1 MLQLPKSVKRG
12 WFVNAYSSILFL
24 LILDITKTKRQMD
37 NQLVIVSVMVIYITL
52 LISWGIFQGRK
63 VKTGS
68 DYAIA
73 GRKLPGWV
81 AALSERAT
89 GESSWALLGLPG
101 AAYAM
106 GLTEIWTAIGCVTG
120 IIVAWALLAWRLRDE
135 AEKYNVTTFTEYLAA
150 KHGESGRLLRIISSL
165 AIVFFFFFYVGA
177 QFLGGGKTLH
187 TLFGLSPGTGI
198 LITAAVIVP
207 YTVYGGFRSVVYTD
221 VVQGIMMII
230 TLIIGPIVGVFY
242 IMNNPDVFSHDI
254 TGALIK
260 SGDSYISFTGAAK
273 GFGAG
278 LLITGGFSWF
288 FGYLGGQPQLSLRFM
303 AIKDSKQAKKARN
316 IGIAWT
322 IVAYIGALMLGWI
335 GIAIFGPAGLSD
347 PEYVMPSVI
356 LKLFPPVIAALLIT
370 GAIAAMISTADS
382 LLILSATEL
391 SESIIKKKR
400 SKGNEESPASDLKRH
415 RLTTALIA
423 VVALALSYVSPSK
436 LIFTLVSYV
445 WAGIGCTFSVV
456 ILFTLFWKRFHG
468 RAAIITIISGI
479 LFTVIWISGG
489 FEQNY
494 KVSDEKT
501 EFLIEQNIIG
511 IAEKEALLNV
521 EGRKYISL
529 SRFESAV
536 RETLKEYNT
545 SENLPVIISAYTTK
559 GIPARLTTFLVCLV
573 VALLSTYFVRPS
585 LPSHP

>member
-1 MLQLPKSVKRG
+1 MENQ
-12 WFVNAYSSILFL
+12 L
-24 LILDITKTKRQMD
+24 LIIL
-37 NQLVIVSVMVIYITL
+37 VMVIYITL

-63 VKTGS
+63 VRTGS

-101 AAYAM
+101 AAYAI
-106 GLTEIWTAIGCVTG
+106 GLTEIWTAIGCVAG
-120 IIVAWALLAWRLRDE
+120 IVSAWAFLAWRLRDE
-135 AEKYNVTTFTEYLAA
+135 AEKYNVSTFTEYLAA
-150 KHGESGRLLRIISSL
+150 KHGETGKMLRIISSL

-187 TLFGLSPGTGI
+187 TLFGLRPGLGA

-221 VVQGIMMII
+221 VVQAILMIV
-230 TLIIGPIVGVFY
+230 TLIVGPVVGLIY
-242 IMNNPDVFSHDI
+242 IFHNPDTFASGI
-254 TGALIK
+254 TEALIK
-260 SGDSYISFTGAAK
+260 SGDTYNSVTGAAR

-303 AIKDSKQAKKARN
+303 AISNARQAKKARN

-322 IVAYIGALMLGWI
+322 IIAYIGALMIGWI

-347 PEYVMPSVI
+347 PEYVMPRVI

-391 SESIIKKKR
+391 SESILKKKG
-400 SKGNEESPASDLKRH
+400 KGEEEIASGTLRRH
-415 RLTTALIA
+415 RITTAAIA
-423 VVALALSYVSPSK
+423 VIALVLSYLSPSK

-456 ILFTLFWKRFHG
+456 ILFTLFWKKYHG
-468 RAAIITIISGI
+468 RAAVITVITGI
-479 LFTVIWISGG
+479 LFTIIWISGG
-489 FEQNY
+489 FEQHY
-494 KVSDEKT
+494 KITPGKT
-501 EFLIEQNIIG
+501 EFLLEQNVINP
-511 IAEKEALLNV
+511 AEKNLLLSA
-521 EGRKYISL
+521 EGRKYIS
-529 SRFESAV
+529 SARFES
-536 RETLKEYNT
+536 EISSIL
-545 SENLPVIISAYTTK
+545 SEPSGAKRIPVITSSYTEK
-559 GIPARLTTFLVCLV
+559 GVPARLTTFLISFLV
-573 VALLSTYFVRPS
+573 AVFSTYLVPPKR
-585 LPSHP
+585 PSHP